1 MFLGVTCMH
10 EQGYDGLAS
19 GGSSNG
25 AQGAWA
31 PLFSATKILIF
42 IIVFTHSFVNI
53 INAGN
58 DAVDHCL
65 FVHSISIVVG

>member
-1 MFLGVTCMH
+1 MRPRGPGPPF
-10 EQGYDGLAS
+10 
-19 GGSSNG
+19 
-25 AQGAWA
+25 
-31 PLFSATKILIF
+31 FATKILIF

-65 FVHSISIVVG
+65 FVHSISIIVG